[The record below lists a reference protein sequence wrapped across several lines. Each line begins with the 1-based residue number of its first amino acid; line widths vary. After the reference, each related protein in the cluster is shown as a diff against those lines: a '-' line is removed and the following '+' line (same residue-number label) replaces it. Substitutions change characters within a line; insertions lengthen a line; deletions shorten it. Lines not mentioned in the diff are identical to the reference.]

1 MLNMYLDAASR
12 ACKTAR
18 SRWTKPVASVT
29 PAIISD
35 WGSVW
40 AWSGRPLIMWALS
53 TWRSPWHRHTKIFF
67 HQVTKILFLWPFHG
81 FRLPKN
87 AAQQPQLKTDCLFYS
102 IYKLDTIDIADPSSM
117 LEACHMN
124 FLIDL
129 PHHRVS
135 VAQW

>member
-1 MLNMYLDAASR
+1 MIEQQSVDSEGLRFDSLWELTFSSLTHTCD
-12 ACKTAR
+12 KTKNIFLHFF
-18 SRWTKPVASVT
+18 TK
-29 PAIISD
+29 
-35 WGSVW
+35 
-40 AWSGRPLIMWALS
+40 
-53 TWRSPWHRHTKIFF
+53 
-67 HQVTKILFLWPFHG
+67 
-81 FRLPKN
+81 
-87 AAQQPQLKTDCLFYS
+87 LKTYRLFYYSS

>member
-1 MLNMYLDAASR
+1 MLPVALVKLQGLAGL
-12 ACKTAR
+12 
-18 SRWTKPVASVT
+18 SRWPVS
-29 PAIISD
+29 
-35 WGSVW
+35 
-40 AWSGRPLIMWALS
+40 LLLS
-53 TWRSPWHRHTKIFF
+53 FQIEVQFEPEVVGLLSCELCPHDGPPDIDTQKIFS

-124 FLIDL
+124 FVIDL
-129 PHHRVS
+129 THHRVS

>member
-1 MLNMYLDAASR
+1 MN
-12 ACKTAR
+12 
-18 SRWTKPVASVT
+18 
-29 PAIISD
+29 
-35 WGSVW
+35 
-40 AWSGRPLIMWALS
+40 
-53 TWRSPWHRHTKIFF
+53 
-67 HQVTKILFLWPFHG
+67 
-81 FRLPKN
+81 
-87 AAQQPQLKTDCLFYS
+87 YS